1 MGTTRL
7 REPSA
12 LVRAV
17 MVGVACLGWCASLG
31 SAGAAGPSR
40 FASYDTESDCVA
52 AHTMGTAVCR
62 TAFTNA
68 RSEYEAK
75 TPSFSSEALCMRRFA
90 ACMVWPP
97 GTDARKGSFRPRWDG
112 VDIVDTPTE
121 RSVTPSPGSTGR
133 TIRFATRPLTEAP
146 RELVIRGAGA
156 PMPPP
161 VRGGAPLNAG
171 RPSLAEPVVQHA
183 RATPPSDRAVP
194 ASAPPGSGFTY
205 ENGVLTYPA
214 PARFQPKNLPKTN

>member
-12 LVRAV
+12 WQRAA

-31 SAGAAGPSR
+31 SARAAGPSR

-52 AHTMGTAVCR
+52 AHTMGPAVCR
-62 TAFTNA
+62 TAFANA

-75 TPSFSSEALCMRRFA
+75 TPSFPSQALCTRRFA
-90 ACMVWPP
+90 ACMAWPP
-97 GTDARKGSFRPRWDG
+97 GIDSGKASFRPRWDG
-112 VDIVDTPTE
+112 IDIVDTPTE

-133 TIRFATRPLTEAP
+133 AIRFAARPLTEAP
-146 RELVIRGAGA
+146 RELVIRGAAA
-156 PMPPP
+156 PMPPV
-161 VRGGAPLNAG
+161 VRGVAPLNAG
-171 RPSLAEPVVQHA
+171 RPSLAEPVVGHA
-183 RATPPSDRAVP
+183 RGAPPSDRAAP
-194 ASAPPGSGFTY
+194 ANAPPGSGFTY

-214 PARFQPKNLPKTN
+214 PARFQPKNLPKTD